1 MTTRE
6 AVTTDLGD
14 AMPLSPGYID
24 AFYRPF
30 VEGGGVAAL
39 VRAILADERRLTWCA
54 ANGYR
59 HHNDFTKVVLAVS
72 PAGRKLVWHEWR
84 QRQPG
89 VDGDYHNHRWDFVSY
104 LAAGELELTE
114 YEEDPRGELPLSRY
128 RYESPG
134 DRAEYVLRLV
144 GPARLREVRR
154 KKVAAGEY
162 YHQPYPIVHNAASM
176 SQNTST
182 LIVQGG
188 VASAGTDVYLAG
200 AGDERLDRAAPRL
213 SPARLRPLLEG
224 LSDRLGGG

>member
-6 AVTTDLGD
+6 AVETDLGD
-14 AMPLSPGYID
+14 ALPLSPGYID
-24 AFYRPF
+24 VFYRPF
-30 VEGGGVAAL
+30 VEGGGVGTL
-39 VRAILADERRLTWCA
+39 VRSILADRRRLAWCA

-104 LAAGELELTE
+104 LMAGELELTE
-114 YEEDPRGELPLSRY
+114 YEEDPHGAVPVSRY

-134 DRAEYVLRLV
+134 TRAEYVLRLV
-144 GPARLREVRR
+144 GPARLLEVRR

-176 SQNTST
+176 SQNTGT
-182 LIVQGG
+182 LIVQGE
-188 VASAGTDVYLAG
+188 VTSEGTDVYLAG
-200 AGDERLDRAAPRL
+200 TDEERLGRAAPRL
-213 SPARLRPLLEG
+213 SPAQLRPLLER
-224 LSDRLGGG
+224 LSDLLGGG